1 MDDELNVLPISRGK
15 DITPLDDDALKKG
28 TGKAVGQD
36 LVTLRESCDQDKLH
50 GPLVKLAKTI
60 DQVCIHAATLSG
72 DADSL
77 MYKAQAV
84 LTFVEAIKEKTLSST
99 VTLTA
104 ARGRGKS
111 AALGLAVAA
120 AVAHGY
126 SNIFIT
132 SPSPENLKTFWQF
145 VGDGMKALGYVI
157 NVDYDAM
164 ESTNPEY
171 KHVVVRVNIYKTHRQ
186 TIQVSSVILV
196 SMRY

>member
-1 MDDELNVLPISRGK
+1 MHHTA
-15 DITPLDDDALKKG
+15 TP
-28 TGKAVGQD
+28 
-36 LVTLRESCDQDKLH
+36 
-50 GPLVKLAKTI
+50 
-60 DQVCIHAATLSG
+60 SG
-72 DADSL
+72 DADL
-77 MYKAQAV
+77 LAYKAQAV

-164 ESTNPEY
+164 ESTNPEF
-171 KHVVVRVNIYKTHRQ
+171 KHVIVRVNIYRTHRQ
-186 TIQVSSVILV
+186 TIQVSFVVFDGMGDTGILKKL
-196 SMRY
+196 

>member
-1 MDDELNVLPISRGK
+1 
-15 DITPLDDDALKKG
+15 
-28 TGKAVGQD
+28 
-36 LVTLRESCDQDKLH
+36 
-50 GPLVKLAKTI
+50 LAY
-60 DQVCIHAATLSG
+60 Q
-72 DADSL
+72 
-77 MYKAQAV
+77 AQAV
-84 LTFVEAIKEKTLSST
+84 LTFVEAVKEKTLSST

-126 SNIFIT
+126 SSIFIT

-164 ESTNPEY
+164 ESTNPEF
-171 KHVVVRVNIYKTHRQ
+171 KHVIVRVNIYKTHRQ
-186 TIQVSSVILV
+186 TIQVLFSSLFCAKLKCDSNYCSGYSHKMHMFSVRPNLL
-196 SMRY
+196 SLTRRPPSHFLL

>member
-1 MDDELNVLPISRGK
+1 MCQTE
-15 DITPLDDDALKKG
+15 TPS
-28 TGKAVGQD
+28 
-36 LVTLRESCDQDKLH
+36 E
-50 GPLVKLAKTI
+50 
-60 DQVCIHAATLSG
+60 
-72 DADSL
+72 DADSFA
-77 MYKAQAV
+77 YKAQAV

-164 ESTNPEY
+164 ESTNPEF
-171 KHVVVRVNIYKTHRQ
+171 KHVIVRVNIYKTHRQ
-186 TIQVSSVILV
+186 TIQVSFVVFVIMGDTEIPQMTV
-196 SMRY
+196 VDTAARCTCSRSG

>member
-1 MDDELNVLPISRGK
+1 MRYLE
-15 DITPLDDDALKKG
+15 
-28 TGKAVGQD
+28 
-36 LVTLRESCDQDKLH
+36 
-50 GPLVKLAKTI
+50 
-60 DQVCIHAATLSG
+60 TLSE
-72 DADSL
+72 DTDSFSH
-77 MYKAQAV
+77 KAQAV

-164 ESTNPEY
+164 ESTNPEF
-171 KHVVVRVNIYKTHRQ
+171 KHVIVRVNIYKTHRQ
-186 TIQVSSVILV
+186 TIQVSFVAFV
-196 SMRY
+196 GMRDTEIPQTTVVDTAARCTCSRSG

>member
-1 MDDELNVLPISRGK
+1 MRHNA
-15 DITPLDDDALKKG
+15 ALS
-28 TGKAVGQD
+28 
-36 LVTLRESCDQDKLH
+36 E
-50 GPLVKLAKTI
+50 
-60 DQVCIHAATLSG
+60 

-77 MYKAQAV
+77 AYKAQAV

-164 ESTNPEY
+164 ESTNPEF
-171 KHVVVRVNIYKTHRQ
+171 KHVIVRVNIYKTHRQ
-186 TIQVSSVILV
+186 TIQVSSVAFVGMGETEIPQMIV
-196 SMRY
+196 VDTAARCTCSRSGRARYH